1 MHKDVEYINS
11 PIEQTVEVGYIGLP
25 REHTA
30 VVGSDDVNRFNLN
43 KLDERYEFK
52 VKGLHLLAEYELERG
67 KINE

>member
-1 MHKDVEYINS
+1 MRKDVEYINS
-11 PIEQTVEVGYIGLP
+11 PIEQTIEVGYVGLP

-30 VVGSDDVNRFNLN
+30 VVGSSYVNRLNLGS
-43 KLDERYEFK
+43 LDERYEFK